1 MLWAYSQRR
10 INLITFTLDCLKT
23 FEHITDL
30 WLQLIIITIISLKL
44 QRREVSWCNFINYH
58 TSSKCSCKKASPSPN
73 KCLAHF
79 LTKQENTISMPL
91 PSNAFLNSCQYVT
104 RKAYHTVWIFSNF
117 DYTSLKKGCNF
128 CKHMLVFINWSNSNH
143 TFVKQYYLLSFEK
156 RLHDL
161 QRPSHCTFQQCE
173 LKIKAHWISFKTV

>member
-10 INLITFTLDCLKT
+10 INLITFTLDCLT
-23 FEHITDL
+23 TCEHITDL

-91 PSNAFLNSCQYVT
+91 PSLTLFLTVASMSQGKPIIQCEFFQTLTIPAWRKDAASVSICWYLLTGVT
-104 RKAYHTVWIFSNF
+104 VIIP
-117 DYTSLKKGCNF
+117 L
-128 CKHMLVFINWSNSNH
+128 WSNITFSHLKRDFTIFKDLLIVLSNN
-143 TFVKQYYLLSFEK
+143 VS
-156 RLHDL
+156 
-161 QRPSHCTFQQCE
+161 
-173 LKIKAHWISFKTV
+173 